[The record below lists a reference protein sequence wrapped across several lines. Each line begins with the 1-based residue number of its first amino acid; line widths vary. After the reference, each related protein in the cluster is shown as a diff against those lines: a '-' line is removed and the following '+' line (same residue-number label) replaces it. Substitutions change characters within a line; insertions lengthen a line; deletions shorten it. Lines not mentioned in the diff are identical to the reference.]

1 MVTRGDGGPAD
12 GIDDGAGRE
21 ATGQARVTAT
31 RTVQGRRFTSNV
43 IPSLVFTVDLLC
55 LVVSVPVAV
64 ILYTLVFRQEVVPG
78 VHTAAGFI
86 AAIAFFLIRQSR
98 GVYSQS
104 FSVLQSGDTAV
115 AVDYLMSA
123 LLSSAVVW
131 QFGLV
136 DEFSRGLTLAY
147 VGSVTTTLFVSRFV
161 LRAAL
166 RRLADSGRI
175 RQRVVLYG
183 ADKDT
188 VERTCRMLDLQAL
201 PQLLLVGIAD
211 DYSRSETRDP
221 VGNLPFIGGFPEL
234 LAMARE
240 GQVDQVLIALSDMT
254 RERIE
259 LIIEKL
265 SEVAIDVSLIP
276 REAIALA
283 PDYRVNFV
291 GQIPVLTLWQ
301 RQMRDGNTIV
311 KDVEDFVIATLA
323 LVFLS
328 PLLLATALA
337 IKLTSRG
344 PVIFKQPRFG
354 FNNRE
359 ILVWKFRSMY
369 TDRQDVTGAARTTKG
384 DPRVT
389 PVGRWIRK
397 LSIDELPQ
405 LWNVLRGEMSI
416 VGPRPHATHMHATH
430 MKVGDHYYFD
440 AVRGYAARHR
450 VKPGITGLAQV
461 RGLRGEIQTI
471 ERAKRRV
478 ELDRYY
484 IDHWSLGLDLRIMV
498 ETVVN
503 LAFDKNAY

>member
-1 MVTRGDGGPAD
+1 M
-12 GIDDGAGRE
+12 AGS
-21 ATGQARVTAT
+21 Q
-31 RTVQGRRFTSNV
+31 TVQGRRFTSNV
-43 IPSLVFTVDLLC
+43 IPSMVMTVDLLC
-55 LVVSVPVAV
+55 LLLSAPVAV
-64 ILYTLVFRQEVVPG
+64 ILYTLVFQQTVVPG

-86 AAIAFFLIRQSR
+86 AGVAFFLIRQSR

-104 FSVLQSGDTAV
+104 FVILQSGDTAV

-123 LLSSAVVW
+123 LLSSAIVW

-147 VGSVTTTLFVSRFV
+147 VGSVTVLLFVSRFV

-166 RRLADSGRI
+166 RRLANSGRI

-183 ADKDT
+183 ADKET
-188 VERTCRMLDLQAL
+188 LTRTCRMLDLQAL
-201 PQLLLVGIAD
+201 PQLLLVGVAD
-211 DYSRSETRDP
+211 DYTRTTAPEAVDD
-221 VGNLPFIGGFPEL
+221 LPFIGGFPEL
-234 LAMARE
+234 LAKARDGE
-240 GQVDQVLIALSDMT
+240 VDQVLIALADMT

-259 LIIEKL
+259 MIIEKL
-265 SEVAIDVSLIP
+265 SEVAVDVSLIP

-311 KDVEDFVIATLA
+311 KDVEDFVVATLA

-328 PLLLATALA
+328 PLLLVTALA
-337 IKLTSRG
+337 IKLTSHG

-359 ILVWKFRSMY
+359 IMVWKFRSMY
-369 TDRQDVTGAARTTKG
+369 TDRQDVSGAARTTKG

-389 PVGRWIRK
+389 RVGRLIRK

-416 VGPRPHATHMHATH
+416 VGPRPHATH

-471 ERAKRRV
+471 DRAKRRV

-484 IDHWSLGLDLRIMV
+484 IDNWSLMLDLRIMV
-498 ETVVN
+498 ETIVN

>member
-1 MVTRGDGGPAD
+1 MVARRAGGP
-12 GIDDGAGRE
+12 DDPGGAGRE
-21 ATGQARVTAT
+21 RVASSGSVQA
-31 RTVQGRRFTSNV
+31 RRFTSNV
-43 IPSLVFTVDLLC
+43 IPSMVFAIDLLC
-55 LVVSVPVAV
+55 LIVSVPVAFL
-64 ILYTLVFRQEVVPG
+64 LYTVIVGQTVVPG

-86 AAIAFFLIRQSR
+86 AGVAFFLIRQSR

-104 FSVLQSGDTAV
+104 FSLLQSGDTAV
-115 AVDYLMSA
+115 ALDYLMSA
-123 LLSSAVVW
+123 LLSSAIVW

-136 DEFSRGLTLAY
+136 DEVSRGLTLAY
-147 VGSVTTTLFVSRFV
+147 VGSATGLLFVSRFV
-161 LRAAL
+161 LRATL
-166 RRLADSGRI
+166 RRLANRGRI

-183 ADKDT
+183 ADQDT
-188 VERTCRMLDLQAL
+188 VKRTCRMLEMQAL
-201 PQLLLVGIAD
+201 PQLMLVGVAD
-211 DYSRSETRDP
+211 DYSP
-221 VGNLPFIGGFPEL
+221 VERPQLPGNLPFIGGFAEL
-234 LAMARE
+234 LAMARDGE
-240 GQVDQVLIALSDMT
+240 VDQVLIALSDMT

-259 LIIEKL
+259 VIIEKL

-311 KDVEDFVIATLA
+311 KDLEDVVVATLA

-328 PLLLATALA
+328 PLLLLTAVA
-337 IKLTSRG
+337 IKLTSPG
-344 PVIFKQPRFG
+344 PIIFKQKRFG

-359 ILVWKFRSMY
+359 IMVWKFRSMY
-369 TDRQDVTGAARTTKG
+369 VDRQDVSGAARTTKG
-384 DPRVT
+384 DARVT
-389 PVGRWIRK
+389 PVGRLIRK

-416 VGPRPHATHMHATH
+416 VGPRPHATH

>member
-1 MVTRGDGGPAD
+1 M
-12 GIDDGAGRE
+12 
-21 ATGQARVTAT
+21 TGS

-43 IPSLVFTVDLLC
+43 IPSMVVTVDLLC
-55 LVVSVPVAV
+55 LLVSVPIAV
-64 ILYTLVFRQEVVPG
+64 VLYTLIFQQTVVPG

-86 AAIAFFLIRQSR
+86 AGVAFFLIRQSR

-104 FSVLQSGDTAV
+104 FVILQSGDTAV

-123 LLSSAVVW
+123 LLSSAIVW

-147 VGSVTTTLFVSRFV
+147 VGSATGLLFVSRFV

-166 RRLADSGRI
+166 RRLANSGRI

-183 ADKDT
+183 ADKQT
-188 VERTCRMLDLQAL
+188 LARTCRMLDLQAL
-201 PQLLLVGIAD
+201 PQLLLVGVAD
-211 DYSRSETRDP
+211 DYTRSTAPEA
-221 VGNLPFIGGFPEL
+221 VEELPFIGGFPEL
-234 LAMARE
+234 LAMARDGE
-240 GQVDQVLIALSDMT
+240 VDQVLIALSDMT
-254 RERIE
+254 RERIDA
-259 LIIEKL
+259 IIEKL
-265 SEVAIDVSLIP
+265 SEVAVDVSLIP

-311 KDVEDFVIATLA
+311 KDIEDFVVATLA
-323 LVFLS
+323 LIFLS
-328 PLLLATALA
+328 PLLLVTAIA

-369 TDRQDVTGAARTTKG
+369 TDRQDVSGAARTTKG

-389 PVGRWIRK
+389 PVGRLIRK

-416 VGPRPHATHMHATH
+416 VGPRPHATH

-471 ERAKRRV
+471 DRAKRRV

-484 IDHWSLGLDLRIMV
+484 IDNWSLMLDLRIMV

>member
-1 MVTRGDGGPAD
+1 MRPV
-12 GIDDGAGRE
+12 DDSVGAGQERVAGSR
-21 ATGQARVTAT
+21 ATGSI
-31 RTVQGRRFTSNV
+31 QGRRFTSNV
-43 IPSLVFTVDLLC
+43 IPSLVFMVDLLC
-55 LVVSVPVAV
+55 LVISVPAAV
-64 ILYTLVFRQEVVPG
+64 IVYTLVVGESVVAG
-78 VHTAAGFI
+78 VHTAAAFI
-86 AAIAFFLIRQSR
+86 AGVAFFLIRQSR
-98 GVYSQS
+98 GVYGQS
-104 FSVLQSGDTAV
+104 YLVLQAGDTAV
-115 AVDYLMSA
+115 ALDYLMSA
-123 LLSSAVVW
+123 LLSSAIVW

-136 DEFSRGLTLAY
+136 DQFSRGLTLAY
-147 VGSVTTTLFVSRFV
+147 VGAATGMLFVSRYV
-161 LRAAL
+161 LRVAL
-166 RRLADSGRI
+166 RRLADGGRI

-188 VERTCRMLDLQAL
+188 VDRTCRMLDLQAL
-201 PQLLLVGIAD
+201 PQLLLVGVAD
-211 DYSRSETRDP
+211 DYGHAAAAQS

-234 LAMARE
+234 LAMARDGE
-240 GQVDQVLIALSDMT
+240 VDQVLIALSDMT
-254 RERIE
+254 RERID

-311 KDVEDFVIATLA
+311 KDVEDFVIATVA
-323 LVFLS
+323 LVFLA
-328 PLLLATALA
+328 PLLLITGLA
-337 IKLTSRG
+337 IKLSSRG

-369 TDRQDVTGAARTTKG
+369 TDRQDVSGAARTTKG

-389 PVGRWIRK
+389 PIGRWIRK

-416 VGPRPHATHMHATH
+416 VGPRPHATHM
-430 MKVGDHYYFD
+430 KVGDHYYFD
-440 AVRGYAARHR
+440 AVRGYSARHR

-484 IDHWSLGLDLRIMV
+484 IDNWSLGLDLRIMV

-503 LAFDKNAY
+503 IAFDKNAY

>member
-1 MVTRGDGGPAD
+1 MVF
-12 GIDDGAGRE
+12 
-21 ATGQARVTAT
+21 VM
-31 RTVQGRRFTSNV
+31 
-43 IPSLVFTVDLLC
+43 DLLC

-64 ILYTLVFRQEVVPG
+64 ILYTVSTGLIVVPG

-86 AAIAFFLIRQSR
+86 AGVAFFLIRQSR

-104 FSVLQSGDTAV
+104 FVLLQSGDTAV
-115 AVDYLMSA
+115 ALDYLVSA
-123 LLSSAVVW
+123 LLSSAIVW

-147 VGSVTTTLFVSRFV
+147 VGSATGSLFVSRLV
-161 LRAAL
+161 LRVAL
-166 RRLADSGRI
+166 RRLADGGRI

-183 ADKDT
+183 ADQDT

-201 PQLLLVGIAD
+201 PQLLLVGVAD
-211 DYSRSETRDP
+211 DYSRPTAPGSL
-221 VGNLPFIGGFPEL
+221 GNLPFIGGFPEL

-240 GQVDQVLIALSDMT
+240 GEVDQVLIALSDMT
-254 RERIE
+254 RERID

-265 SEVAIDVSLIP
+265 SDVAIDVSLIP

-311 KDVEDFVIATLA
+311 KDVEDFVVATLA
-323 LVFLS
+323 LVFLA
-328 PLLLATALA
+328 PLLLLTALA

-344 PVIFKQPRFG
+344 PVIFRQPRFG

-359 ILVWKFRSMY
+359 IMVWKFRSMY
-369 TDRQDVTGAARTTKG
+369 TDRQDVSGAARTTRD

-416 VGPRPHATHMHATH
+416 VGPRPHATHM
-430 MKVGDHYYFD
+430 KVGDHYYFD
-440 AVRGYAARHR
+440 AVRGYGARHR

-461 RGLRGEIQTI
+461 RGLRGEIHTI

-484 IDHWSLGLDLRIMV
+484 IDNWSLGLDLRIMV
-498 ETVVN
+498 ETIVN

>member
-1 MVTRGDGGPAD
+1 MGGS
-12 GIDDGAGRE
+12 
-21 ATGQARVTAT
+21 
-31 RTVQGRRFTSNV
+31 RTTQGRRFTSNV
-43 IPSLVFTVDLLC
+43 IPSMVFVMDLLC

-64 ILYTLVFRQEVVPG
+64 ILYTVSTGLIVVPG

-86 AAIAFFLIRQSR
+86 AGVAFFLIRQSR

-104 FSVLQSGDTAV
+104 FVLLQSGDTAV
-115 AVDYLMSA
+115 ALDYLVSA
-123 LLSSAVVW
+123 LLSSAIVW

-147 VGSVTTTLFVSRFV
+147 VGSATGSLFVSRFV
-161 LRAAL
+161 LRVAL
-166 RRLADSGRI
+166 RRLADGGRI

-183 ADKDT
+183 ADQDT

-201 PQLLLVGIAD
+201 PQLLLVGVAD
-211 DYSRSETRDP
+211 DYSRPTAPGSL
-221 VGNLPFIGGFPEL
+221 GNLPFIGGFPEL

-240 GQVDQVLIALSDMT
+240 GEVDQVLIALSDMT
-254 RERIE
+254 RERID

-265 SEVAIDVSLIP
+265 SDVAIDVSLIP

-311 KDVEDFVIATLA
+311 KDVEDFVVATLA
-323 LVFLS
+323 LVFLA
-328 PLLLATALA
+328 PLLLLTALA

-344 PVIFKQPRFG
+344 PVIFRQPRFG

-359 ILVWKFRSMY
+359 IMVWKFRSMY
-369 TDRQDVTGAARTTKG
+369 TDRQDVSGAARTTRD

-416 VGPRPHATHMHATH
+416 VGPRPHATHM
-430 MKVGDHYYFD
+430 KVGDHYYFD
-440 AVRGYAARHR
+440 AVRGYGARHR

-461 RGLRGEIQTI
+461 RGLRGEIHTI

-484 IDHWSLGLDLRIMV
+484 IDNWSLGLDLRIMV
-498 ETVVN
+498 ETIVN

>member
-1 MVTRGDGGPAD
+1 MVARGG
-12 GIDDGAGRE
+12 DDPVESGRQQLAGS
-21 ATGQARVTAT
+21 

-43 IPSLVFTVDLLC
+43 IPSMVVAVDLLC
-55 LVVSVPVAV
+55 LLVSAPVAV
-64 ILYTLVFRQEVVPG
+64 ILYTLVFRQQVVPG

-86 AAIAFFLIRQSR
+86 AGVAFFLIRQSR

-104 FSVLQSGDTAV
+104 FVILQTGDTAV

-123 LLSSAVVW
+123 LLSSAIVW

-147 VGSVTTTLFVSRFV
+147 VGSATGLLFVSRFV

-166 RRLADSGRI
+166 RRLANNGRI

-183 ADKDT
+183 ADKQT
-188 VERTCRMLDLQAL
+188 LARTCRMLDLQAL
-201 PQLLLVGIAD
+201 PQLLLVGVAD
-211 DYSRSETRDP
+211 DYTRSTPPEA
-221 VGNLPFIGGFPEL
+221 VEELPFIGGFPEL
-234 LAMARE
+234 LAMARDGE
-240 GQVDQVLIALSDMT
+240 VDQVLIALSDMT

-259 LIIEKL
+259 TIIEKL
-265 SEVAIDVSLIP
+265 SEVAVDVSLIP

-311 KDVEDFVIATLA
+311 KDVEDFLVATLA
-323 LVFLS
+323 LIFLS
-328 PLLLATALA
+328 PLLLVTAIA

-369 TDRQDVTGAARTTKG
+369 TDRQDVSGAARTTKG

-389 PVGRWIRK
+389 PVGRLIRK

-416 VGPRPHATHMHATH
+416 VGPRPHATH

-471 ERAKRRV
+471 DRAKRRV

-484 IDHWSLGLDLRIMV
+484 IDNWSLMLDLRIMV

>member
-1 MVTRGDGGPAD
+1 MVF
-12 GIDDGAGRE
+12 
-21 ATGQARVTAT
+21 VM
-31 RTVQGRRFTSNV
+31 
-43 IPSLVFTVDLLC
+43 DLLC

-64 ILYTLVFRQEVVPG
+64 ILYTVSTGLIVVPG

-86 AAIAFFLIRQSR
+86 AGVAFFLIRQSR

-104 FSVLQSGDTAV
+104 FVLLQSGDTAV
-115 AVDYLMSA
+115 ALDYLVSA
-123 LLSSAVVW
+123 LLSSAIVW

-147 VGSVTTTLFVSRFV
+147 VGSATGSLFVSRFV
-161 LRAAL
+161 LRVAL
-166 RRLADSGRI
+166 RRLADGGRI

-183 ADKDT
+183 ADQDT

-201 PQLLLVGIAD
+201 PQLLLVGVAD
-211 DYSRSETRDP
+211 DYSRPTAPGSL
-221 VGNLPFIGGFPEL
+221 GNLPFIGGFPEL

-240 GQVDQVLIALSDMT
+240 GEVDQVLIALSDMT
-254 RERIE
+254 RERID

-265 SEVAIDVSLIP
+265 SDVAIDVSLIP

-311 KDVEDFVIATLA
+311 KDVEDFVVATLA
-323 LVFLS
+323 LVFLA
-328 PLLLATALA
+328 PLLLLTALA

-344 PVIFKQPRFG
+344 PVIFRQPRFG

-359 ILVWKFRSMY
+359 IMVWKFRSMY
-369 TDRQDVTGAARTTKG
+369 TDRQDVSGAARTTRD

-416 VGPRPHATHMHATH
+416 VGPRPHATHM
-430 MKVGDHYYFD
+430 KVGDHYYFD
-440 AVRGYAARHR
+440 AVRGYGARHR

-461 RGLRGEIQTI
+461 RGLRGEIHTI

-484 IDHWSLGLDLRIMV
+484 IDNWSLGLDLRIMV
-498 ETVVN
+498 ETIVN

>member
-1 MVTRGDGGPAD
+1 M
-12 GIDDGAGRE
+12 
-21 ATGQARVTAT
+21 
-31 RTVQGRRFTSNV
+31 
-43 IPSLVFTVDLLC
+43 TVDLLC
-55 LVVSVPVAV
+55 LIVSAPVAV
-64 ILYTLVFRQEVVPG
+64 ILYTTIFQQTVVPG
-78 VHTAAGFI
+78 VHTAAAFI
-86 AAIAFFLIRQSR
+86 AGIAFFLIRQSR
-98 GVYSQS
+98 GVYGQS
-104 FSVLQSGDTAV
+104 IVLLQSGDTAV

-123 LLSSAVVW
+123 LLSSAIVW

-136 DEFSRGLTLAY
+136 DEFSRGLTLTY
-147 VGSVTTTLFVSRFV
+147 VGAVTGLLFVSRFV

-188 VERTCRMLDLQAL
+188 LTRTCRMLDLQAL
-201 PQLLLVGIAD
+201 PQLLLVGVAD
-211 DYSRSETRDP
+211 DYTRAADP
-221 VGNLPFIGGFPEL
+221 QAVDDLPFIGGFPEL
-234 LAMARE
+234 LAMARDGE
-240 GQVDQVLIALSDMT
+240 VDQVLIALSDMT
-254 RERIE
+254 RERVE
-259 LIIEKL
+259 VIIEKL
-265 SEVAIDVSLIP
+265 SEVAVDVSLIP

-311 KDVEDFVIATLA
+311 KDLEDFVVATVAIVLLA
-323 LVFLS
+323 
-328 PLLLATALA
+328 PLLVVTAAA

-369 TDRQDVTGAARTTKG
+369 VDRQDVSGAARTTKG

-389 PVGRWIRK
+389 PVGRLIRK

-405 LWNVLRGEMSI
+405 LWNVMRGEMSI
-416 VGPRPHATHMHATH
+416 VGPRPHATH

-484 IDHWSLGLDLRIMV
+484 IDNWSLMLDLRIMV

>member
-1 MVTRGDGGPAD
+1 M
-12 GIDDGAGRE
+12 
-21 ATGQARVTAT
+21 ATAS
-31 RTVQGRRFTSNV
+31 RTIQGRRFTSNV
-43 IPSLVFTVDLLC
+43 IPTLVFLTDLLC
-55 LVVSVPVAV
+55 LVVSAPVAV
-64 ILYTLVFRQEVVPG
+64 IGYAVAVGSVVVPG
-78 VHTAAGFI
+78 VHTAACFI
-86 AAIAFFLIRQSR
+86 AGIAFFLIRQSR
-98 GVYSQS
+98 GVYTQS
-104 FSVLQSGDTAV
+104 FVVLQSGDTAV
-115 AVDYLMSA
+115 GFDYLMSA
-123 LLSSAVVW
+123 LLSSAIVW
-131 QFGLV
+131 QFGLL
-136 DEFSRGLTLAY
+136 DHFSRGLTLAY
-147 VGSVTTTLFVSRFV
+147 VVSAIGLLIVSRFV
-161 LRAAL
+161 LRAKL
-166 RRLADSGRI
+166 RRLAESGRI

-201 PQLLLVGIAD
+201 PQLLLVGVAD
-211 DYSRSETRDP
+211 DYTRPSVADT
-221 VGNLPFIGGFPEL
+221 VGDLPFIGGFPEL
-234 LAMARE
+234 LGMARAGE
-240 GQVDQVLIALSDMT
+240 IDQVLIALSDMT
-254 RERIE
+254 RERID

-265 SEVAIDVSLIP
+265 SEVAIDISLIP

-291 GQIPVLTLWQ
+291 GSIPVLTLWQ

-311 KDVEDFVIATLA
+311 KDVEDYLVAATA
-323 LVFLS
+323 LILLS
-328 PLLLATALA
+328 PLLLVTALA

-344 PVIFKQPRFG
+344 PIIFKQPRFG
-354 FNNRE
+354 FNNHE

-369 TDRQDVTGAARTTKG
+369 VDRQDVSGAARTTRG

-389 PVGRWIRK
+389 PVGRLIRK

-416 VGPRPHATHMHATH
+416 VGPRPHATHM
-430 MKVGDHYYFD
+430 KVGDHYYFD
-440 AVRGYAARHR
+440 AVKGYAGRHR

-484 IDHWSLGLDLRIMV
+484 IDHWSLTLDLRIMV

-503 LAFDKNAY
+503 LLFDKNAY

>member
-416 VGPRPHATHMHATH
+416 VGPRPHATHM
-430 MKVGDHYYFD
+430 KVGDHYYFD

>member
-1 MVTRGDGGPAD
+1 M
-12 GIDDGAGRE
+12 AGS
-21 ATGQARVTAT
+21 
-31 RTVQGRRFTSNV
+31 RTIQGRRFTSNV
-43 IPSLVFTVDLLC
+43 IPSMVMIVDLLC
-55 LVVSVPVAV
+55 LIVSAPVAV
-64 ILYTLVFRQEVVPG
+64 ILYTSIFQQNVVPG
-78 VHTAAGFI
+78 VHTAAAFI
-86 AAIAFFLIRQSR
+86 AGIAFFLIRQSR
-98 GVYSQS
+98 GVYGQS
-104 FSVLQSGDTAV
+104 IVLLQSGDTAV

-123 LLSSAVVW
+123 LLSSAIVW

-136 DEFSRGLTLAY
+136 DEFSRGLTLTY
-147 VGSVTTTLFVSRFV
+147 VGAVTGLLFVSRFV

-183 ADKDT
+183 ADKET
-188 VERTCRMLDLQAL
+188 LTRTCRMLDLQAL
-201 PQLLLVGIAD
+201 PQLLLVGVAD
-211 DYSRSETRDP
+211 DYTRAATPQAVDD
-221 VGNLPFIGGFPEL
+221 LPFIGGFPEL
-234 LAMARE
+234 LAMARDGE
-240 GQVDQVLIALSDMT
+240 VDQVLIALSDMT
-254 RERIE
+254 RERVE
-259 LIIEKL
+259 VIIEKL
-265 SEVAIDVSLIP
+265 SEVAVDVSLIP
-276 REAIALA
+276 REAVALA

-311 KDVEDFVIATLA
+311 KDLEDFVVATVA
-323 LVFLS
+323 LVLLA
-328 PLLLATALA
+328 PLLLVTAAA

-369 TDRQDVTGAARTTKG
+369 VERQDVSGAARTTRG

-389 PVGRWIRK
+389 AVGRLIRK

-416 VGPRPHATHMHATH
+416 VGPRPHATH

-471 ERAKRRV
+471 DRAKRRV

-484 IDHWSLGLDLRIMV
+484 IDNWSLMLDLRIMV

>member
-1 MVTRGDGGPAD
+1 MVMRSGDDSG
-12 GIDDGAGRE
+12 GAGQERV
-21 ATGQARVTAT
+21 AGSRTTG
-31 RTVQGRRFTSNV
+31 TVQGRRFTSNV
-43 IPSLVFTVDLLC
+43 IPSLVFMVDLLC
-55 LVVSVPVAV
+55 LIVSVPIAV
-64 ILYTLVFRQEVVPG
+64 ILYALVVRQGVVPG
-78 VHTAAGFI
+78 VHTAAAFI
-86 AAIAFFLIRQSR
+86 AGVAFFLIRQSR
-98 GVYSQS
+98 GVYGQS
-104 FSVLQSGDTAV
+104 SLVLQAGDTAV
-115 AVDYLMSA
+115 ALDYLMSA
-123 LLSSAVVW
+123 LLSSAIVW

-136 DEFSRGLTLAY
+136 DQFSRGLTLAY
-147 VGSVTTTLFVSRFV
+147 VGSAIMLLFVSRFV
-161 LRAAL
+161 LRIAL
-166 RRLADSGRI
+166 RRLADGGRI

-183 ADKDT
+183 ADKNT
-188 VERTCRMLDLQAL
+188 VDRTCRMLDLQAL
-201 PQLLLVGIAD
+201 PQLLLVGVAD
-211 DYSRSETRDP
+211 DYGGATTADSL
-221 VGNLPFIGGFPEL
+221 GNLPFIGGFPEL
-234 LAMARE
+234 LAMARDGE
-240 GQVDQVLIALSDMT
+240 VDQVLIALSDMT
-254 RERIE
+254 RERID

-311 KDVEDFVIATLA
+311 KDLEDFVVATLA
-323 LVFLS
+323 LVFLA
-328 PLLLATALA
+328 PLLLVTALA
-337 IKLTSRG
+337 IRLSSRG

-369 TDRQDVTGAARTTKG
+369 TDRQDVSGAARTTKG

-389 PVGRWIRK
+389 PVGRLIRK

-416 VGPRPHATHMHATH
+416 VGPRPHATH

-484 IDHWSLGLDLRIMV
+484 IDNWSLGLDLRIMV
-498 ETVVN
+498 ETVVSI
-503 LAFDKNAY
+503 AFDKNAY

>member
-1 MVTRGDGGPAD
+1 MV
-12 GIDDGAGRE
+12 
-21 ATGQARVTAT
+21 ATVSRAT
-31 RTVQGRRFTSNV
+31 QTRRFTSNV
-43 IPSLVFTVDLLC
+43 IPSLVFIVDLFC
-55 LVVSVPVAV
+55 LLLSVPAAV
-64 ILYTLVFRQEVVPG
+64 VGYSLIVGLPLVPG
-78 VHTAAGFI
+78 VHLAAAFI
-86 AAIAFFLIRQSR
+86 AGVAFFLIRQSR
-98 GVYSQS
+98 GVYTQS
-104 FSVLQSGDTAV
+104 IAVLRSGDGAV
-115 AVDYLMSA
+115 GFDYMIAA
-123 LLSSAVVW
+123 LLSSAIVW

-147 VGSVTTTLFVSRFV
+147 VVAAIGSLVISRFF
-161 LRAAL
+161 LRATL

-183 ADKDT
+183 ADQDS
-188 VERTCRMLDLQAL
+188 VERTCRLLDLQAL
-201 PQLLLVGIAD
+201 PQLLLVGVAD
-211 DYSRSETRDP
+211 DYSRPRDADTI
-221 VGNLPFIGGFPEL
+221 GDLPFIGGFSEL
-234 LAMARE
+234 LALARDGE
-240 GQVDQVLIALSDMT
+240 VDQVLIALTDLT
-254 RERIE
+254 RERLD

-265 SEVAIDVSLIP
+265 SEVAIDISLIP

-291 GQIPVLTLWQ
+291 GTIPVLTLWQ

-311 KDVEDFVIATLA
+311 KDVEDFVVAAVA
-323 LVFLS
+323 LFLLS
-328 PLLLATALA
+328 PLLLFTAIA

-344 PVIFKQPRFG
+344 PVLFKQPRFG

-369 TDRQDVTGAARTTKG
+369 VDRQDVSGAARTTKN
-384 DPRVT
+384 DPRIT
-389 PVGRWIRK
+389 PVGRLIRK

-405 LWNVLRGEMSI
+405 LWNVLQGEMSI
-416 VGPRPHATHMHATH
+416 VGPRPHATH

-440 AVRGYAARHR
+440 AVKGYGARHR

-484 IDHWSLGLDLRIMV
+484 IDHWSLTLDLRIMV
-498 ETVVN
+498 ETLVN
-503 LAFDKNAY
+503 LLFDKNAY

>member
-1 MVTRGDGGPAD
+1 MVARGG
-12 GIDDGAGRE
+12 DDPVESGRQQL
-21 ATGQARVTAT
+21 TGS

-43 IPSLVFTVDLLC
+43 IPSMVVTVDLLC
-55 LVVSVPVAV
+55 LLVSVPIAV
-64 ILYTLVFRQEVVPG
+64 VLYTLIFQQTVVPG

-86 AAIAFFLIRQSR
+86 AGVAFFLIRQSR

-104 FSVLQSGDTAV
+104 FVILQSGDTAV

-123 LLSSAVVW
+123 LLSSAIVW

-147 VGSVTTTLFVSRFV
+147 VGSATGLLFVSRFV

-166 RRLADSGRI
+166 RRLANSGRI

-183 ADKDT
+183 ADKQT
-188 VERTCRMLDLQAL
+188 LARTCRMLDLQAL
-201 PQLLLVGIAD
+201 PQLLLVGVAD
-211 DYSRSETRDP
+211 DYTRSTAPEA
-221 VGNLPFIGGFPEL
+221 VEELPFIGGFPEL
-234 LAMARE
+234 LAMARDGE
-240 GQVDQVLIALSDMT
+240 VDQVLIALSDMT
-254 RERIE
+254 RERIDA
-259 LIIEKL
+259 IIEKL
-265 SEVAIDVSLIP
+265 SEVAVDVSLIP

-311 KDVEDFVIATLA
+311 KDIEDFVVATLA
-323 LVFLS
+323 LIFLS
-328 PLLLATALA
+328 PLLLVTAIA

-369 TDRQDVTGAARTTKG
+369 TDRQDVSGAARTTKG

-389 PVGRWIRK
+389 PVGRLIRK

-416 VGPRPHATHMHATH
+416 VGPRPHATH

-471 ERAKRRV
+471 DRAKRRV

-484 IDHWSLGLDLRIMV
+484 IDNWSLMLDLRIMV

>member
-1 MVTRGDGGPAD
+1 MEQRRVGGS
-12 GIDDGAGRE
+12 
-21 ATGQARVTAT
+21 
-31 RTVQGRRFTSNV
+31 RTTQGRRFTSNV
-43 IPSLVFTVDLLC
+43 IPSMVFVMDLLC

-64 ILYTLVFRQEVVPG
+64 ILYTVSTGLIVVPG

-86 AAIAFFLIRQSR
+86 AGVAFFLIRQSR

-104 FSVLQSGDTAV
+104 FVLLQSGDTAV
-115 AVDYLMSA
+115 ALDYLVSA
-123 LLSSAVVW
+123 LLSSAIVW

-147 VGSVTTTLFVSRFV
+147 VGSATGSLFVSRFV
-161 LRAAL
+161 LRVAL
-166 RRLADSGRI
+166 RRLADGGRI

-183 ADKDT
+183 ADQDT

-201 PQLLLVGIAD
+201 PQLLLVGVAD
-211 DYSRSETRDP
+211 DYSRPTAPGSL
-221 VGNLPFIGGFPEL
+221 GNLPFIGGFPEL

-240 GQVDQVLIALSDMT
+240 GEVDQVLIALSDMT
-254 RERIE
+254 RERID

-265 SEVAIDVSLIP
+265 SDVAIDVSLIP

-311 KDVEDFVIATLA
+311 KDVEDFVVATLA
-323 LVFLS
+323 LVFLA
-328 PLLLATALA
+328 PLLLLTALA

-344 PVIFKQPRFG
+344 PVIFRQPRFG

-359 ILVWKFRSMY
+359 IMVWKFRSMY
-369 TDRQDVTGAARTTKG
+369 TDRQDVSGAARTTRD

-416 VGPRPHATHMHATH
+416 VGPRPHATHM
-430 MKVGDHYYFD
+430 KVGDHYYFD
-440 AVRGYAARHR
+440 AVRGYGARHR

-461 RGLRGEIQTI
+461 RGLRGEIHTI

-484 IDHWSLGLDLRIMV
+484 IDNWSLGLDLRIMV
-498 ETVVN
+498 ETIVN

>member
-1 MVTRGDGGPAD
+1 M
-12 GIDDGAGRE
+12 
-21 ATGQARVTAT
+21 ATVSRPTQT
-31 RTVQGRRFTSNV
+31 RRFTSNV
-43 IPSLVFTVDLLC
+43 IPSLVFIVDLLC
-55 LVVSVPVAV
+55 LLVSVLAAV
-64 ILYTLVFRQEVVPG
+64 IGYSLIVGQPVVPG
-78 VHTAAGFI
+78 VHLAAAFI
-86 AAIAFFLIRQSR
+86 AGVAFFLIRQSR
-98 GVYSQS
+98 GVYTQS
-104 FSVLQSGDTAV
+104 IAVLRSGDSAV
-115 AVDYLMSA
+115 AFDYMISA
-123 LLSSAVVW
+123 LLSSAIVW

-147 VGSVTTTLFVSRFV
+147 AVSAIGSLFVSRFF
-161 LRAAL
+161 LRATL

-183 ADKDT
+183 ADQDS
-188 VERTCRMLDLQAL
+188 VERTCRLLDLQAL
-201 PQLLLVGIAD
+201 PQLLLVGVAD
-211 DYSRSETRDP
+211 DYSRPRHADK
-221 VGNLPFIGGFPEL
+221 VGDLPFIGGFSEL
-234 LAMARE
+234 LQLARDGE
-240 GQVDQVLIALSDMT
+240 VDQVLIALTDLT
-254 RERIE
+254 RER
-259 LIIEKL
+259 LDVIIEKL
-265 SEVAIDVSLIP
+265 SEVAIDISLIP

-291 GQIPVLTLWQ
+291 GTIPVLTLWQ

-311 KDVEDFVIATLA
+311 KDVEDFIVAAIALF
-323 LVFLS
+323 LLS
-328 PLLLATALA
+328 PLLLFTAIA

-344 PVIFKQPRFG
+344 PVLFKQPRFG

-369 TDRQDVTGAARTTKG
+369 VDRQDLSGAARTTKN
-384 DPRVT
+384 DPRIT
-389 PVGRWIRK
+389 PVGRLIRK

-405 LWNVLRGEMSI
+405 LWNVLQGDMSI
-416 VGPRPHATHMHATH
+416 VGPRPHATH

-440 AVRGYAARHR
+440 AVKGYGARHR

-484 IDHWSLGLDLRIMV
+484 IDNWSLTLDLRIMV

-503 LAFDKNAY
+503 LLFDKNAY